1 MKGWAPEVL
10 ELIRATDP
18 NEIEQRDLWDRFPS
32 VTKSWADGNV
42 TLLGDSCHATM
53 PNIGQGAGLAFE
65 DGYEL
70 AKILEK
76 VKNRS
81 EVPSALDSFY
91 KKRILRTAAVQGL
104 GRMNSEAIKIPNTA
118 FTYSTTGVSTS
129 SAHSCRWCS
138 HAVWVLLLFCPQ
150 KMDAG
155 EARALADDMRA
166 RHKKEAEAAW
176 AEAEGRGIQ
185 LTGVENKHENRRLR

>member
-1 MKGWAPEVL
+1 
-10 ELIRATDP
+10 
-18 NEIEQRDLWDRFPS
+18 
-32 VTKSWADGNV
+32 
-42 TLLGDSCHATM
+42 M

-76 VKNRS
+76 VENRS

-104 GRMNSEAIKIPNTA
+104 GRMNSEAIKILTPLLPIRPLVEYFIGPFLPLVFRTQ
-118 FTYSTTGVSTS
+118 FGYCYS
-129 SAHSCRWCS
+129 
-138 HAVWVLLLFCPQ
+138 FCPQ

-155 EARALADDMRA
+155 EARSAQERGGGGV
-166 RHKKEAEAAW
+166 
-176 AEAEGRGIQ
+176 GRGRGAGHTVDRSREQ
-185 LTGVENKHENRRLR
+185 TRNP